1 MQQDQE
7 RIRQQQEEERKAQEY
22 HFHKT
27 MKFDVYG
34 KERESQELVQ
44 SVVRPIPEKI
54 LNTKYQKSFDRLI
67 I

>member
-1 MQQDQE
+1 
-7 RIRQQQEEERKAQEY
+7 
-22 HFHKT
+22 